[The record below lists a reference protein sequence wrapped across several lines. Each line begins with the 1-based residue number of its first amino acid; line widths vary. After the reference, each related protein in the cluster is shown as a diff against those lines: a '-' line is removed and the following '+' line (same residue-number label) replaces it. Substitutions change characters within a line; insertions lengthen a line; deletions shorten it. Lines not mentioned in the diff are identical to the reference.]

1 MVFIGRNPDF
11 AADGAND
18 ARSIPATRK
27 KGKLMHWNIALT
39 MMAALGAGVAPETTE
54 FNSYTKAYWTANAE
68 HRPLLVILTAPGEAA
83 EELPLAQVKQDAD
96 GREILSDY
104 VVAVID
110 TGTEHGQIV
119 HELFGS
125 PTLPRTVVI
134 DERQEKQIFR
144 TSDRLQPA
152 TLTSVLEQYRDGVPK
167 TVTVGRPIGN
177 GSLNSFQ
184 QGVGNCPN
192 CRKF

>member
-1 MVFIGRNPDF
+1 
-11 AADGAND
+11 
-18 ARSIPATRK
+18 
-27 KGKLMHWNIALT
+27 MHWSVTLT
-39 MMAALGAGVAPETTE
+39 MAAVLGAGAAPKTTE
-54 FNSYTKAYWTANAE
+54 FDSYTKAYWTANAE
-68 HRPLLVILTAPGEAA
+68 HRPLLVILTAPGETT
-83 EELPLAQVKQDAD
+83 EKLPLAQVKEDAA
-96 GREILSDY
+96 GRELLSDY

-110 TGTEHGQIV
+110 TGTEHGQKV
-119 HELFGS
+119 HELFGNPS
-125 PTLPRTVVI
+125 LPRTVVI

-167 TVTVGRPIGN
+167 TVTVGRPVGD

-184 QGVGNCPN
+184 QGTGSCPN